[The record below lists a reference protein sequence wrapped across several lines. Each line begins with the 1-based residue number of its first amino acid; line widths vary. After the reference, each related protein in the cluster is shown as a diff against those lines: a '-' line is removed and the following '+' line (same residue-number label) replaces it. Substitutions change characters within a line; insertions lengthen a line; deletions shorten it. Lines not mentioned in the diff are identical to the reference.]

1 MLQKHKIAHLLRN
14 LEFVIKRSRNKC
26 AMTVLNIQSLVFLGE
41 GFIRCQEVRKARG
54 QAGLEDRKV
63 RRYEGRLFTVKSLSS
78 YPPTL
83 LSSDNPLPQSLP
95 QWREAE
101 KSTSRFT
108 LHTSLKKQVAFTLAE
123 VLITLGIIGVVAAL
137 TMPSLIANHQKLQTV
152 TQLKRT
158 YNVLSNAV
166 RMSVAEN
173 GDVEEWVLE
182 DGDGVQLSSEF
193 ANTYLIPYLQVIKN
207 CETDTTGEC
216 GYELSHINGSDNS
229 ASVKNYSRFILND
242 GTIVFIRAK
251 SDPAGA
257 VFQKIVYINVD
268 INGHKRPNRI
278 GRDYFEFALV
288 LSTNND
294 MYKPLGKINAS
305 GQSQTTETIQ
315 NNCSKGTGEYC
326 AAYIMNNG
334 WQLPKDYPW

>member
-1 MLQKHKIAHLLRN
+1 
-14 LEFVIKRSRNKC
+14 
-26 AMTVLNIQSLVFLGE
+26 MTVLNIQSPVFFGDGVIIWQVFIRMLGYYGAKAVGSIVKKLCKTQVTDGTATSSLNNLQSSCNTQCVGWSGTLPLSLCEREQLCERSELTNAGE
-41 GFIRCQEVRKARG
+41 GLIRGPEARKARG
-54 QAGLEDRKV
+54 QAGLEVKKL
-63 RRYEGRLFTVKSLSS
+63 RRYDGRLFTVKSLSF

-95 QWREAE
+95 QGREAE
-101 KSTSRFT
+101 KRASLLT
-108 LHTSLKKQVAFTLAE
+108 LHTSLKKQAAFTLAE

-257 VFQKIVYINVD
+257 VFQKIVYIL
-268 INGHKRPNRI
+268 RSR
-278 GRDYFEFALV
+278 
-288 LSTNND
+288 
-294 MYKPLGKINAS
+294 
-305 GQSQTTETIQ
+305 QS
-315 NNCSKGTGEYC
+315 
-326 AAYIMNNG
+326 
-334 WQLPKDYPW
+334 